1 MRSEAAVC
9 VDADAAFAA
18 ELKVALRREGL
29 RGAYAA
35 KLQAE
40 WLGHYANLRDNS
52 TAEEAIARLGSPDE
66 LAASA
71 ARTRFEGRWWC
82 AWPVASG
89 VSAGLAAFLL
99 ATALGLMP
107 VMFILD
113 PKVAWTWG
121 LVEGYAHLFNWL
133 GALAG
138 LLTRVWCT
146 GRCSSPPPF
155 RRALILSFAL
165 PVLILAMDF
174 KAPSGGPGTG
184 SFSLGAYLGFG
195 YDLSPVD
202 YLLLAFRL
210 AVFVA
215 AFRWCRRA
223 A

>member
-1 MRSEAAVC
+1 MRSEDAVC
-9 VDADAAFAA
+9 VDADTTFAA
-18 ELKVALRREGL
+18 ELKSALHREGL

-82 AWPVASG
+82 AWPVAAG
-89 VSAGLAAFLL
+89 VLAGVTAFLL
-99 ATALGLMP
+99 ATLFCLTP
-107 VMFILD
+107 LTFLLD
-113 PKVAWTWG
+113 PEVAWT
-121 LVEGYAHLFNWL
+121 LSFTAAYAQVFNWF

-138 LLTRVWCT
+138 LIALGWVT
-146 GRCSSPPPF
+146 GRLSSPPRF

-165 PVLILAMDF
+165 LVLTLSMIF
-174 KAPSGGPGTG
+174 NPPSGGPGTG
-184 SFSLGAYLGFG
+184 SFVFGSFVGAP
-195 YDLSPVD
+195 DS
-202 YLLLAFRL
+202 LLLAFRF

-215 AFRWCRRA
+215 AFQWCRRA

>member
-1 MRSEAAVC
+1 MHSEAATG
-9 VDADAAFAA
+9 VDADAAFAG
-18 ELKVALRREGL
+18 ELKVALRRRGL
-29 RGAYAA
+29 RGAYAE

-89 VSAGLAAFLL
+89 VLAGLAAFLL
-99 ATALGLMP
+99 ATALCLTP
-107 VMFILD
+107 LTFLLD
-113 PKVAWTWG
+113 PEVAWT
-121 LVEGYAHLFNWL
+121 LSFTAAYAQVFNWF

-138 LLTRVWCT
+138 LIALGWVT
-146 GRCSSPPPF
+146 GRLSSPPRF

-165 PVLILAMDF
+165 LVLTLSMIF
-174 KAPSGGPGTG
+174 NPPSGGPGTG
-184 SFSLGAYLGFG
+184 SLVFGSFVGA
-195 YDLSPVD
+195 PD

-215 AFRWCRRA
+215 AFQWCRRA